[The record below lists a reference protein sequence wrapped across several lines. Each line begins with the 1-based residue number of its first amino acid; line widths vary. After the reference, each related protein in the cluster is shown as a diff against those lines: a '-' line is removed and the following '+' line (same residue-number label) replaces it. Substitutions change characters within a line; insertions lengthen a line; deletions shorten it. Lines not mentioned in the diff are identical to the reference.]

1 MPAMS
6 SQRFERLDVIFHS
19 ALDLPPEQRG
29 AFLDEACANDSSLRT
44 EIESLISAHE
54 QSGDFIA
61 GSAAD
66 IAALF
71 LTSGALQGTH
81 VAQFEVGKLVGSG
94 GMGDVYLAT
103 DRMGRQVALKVLAP
117 RLVQDRQHVNRFL
130 HEARAVLALNHPNI
144 VTVYDIGETDGI
156 YYIASELIEGET
168 LRAALSRRDLEL
180 GQALQIAIQICT
192 ALAAAHDKGVVHRD
206 IKPENVMLR
215 SDGYVKVLDFGI
227 AKLTEQFHG
236 SGASFA
242 TNRTNFLETAE
253 GLVLGTAAYMSP
265 EQARGA
271 HVDGR
276 SDVWSCGVLLYE
288 MLSGQVPFAGGSAAD
303 VVVKV
308 LEHEPTPLAGLVNG
322 PPEEAQRIVVTALM
336 KDPGDRYQTI
346 TQMLADLEALKQD
359 LAFSAKLQRLNST
372 DGSSAPAVHATDRR
386 SSATSGPVAV
396 RVNRRSA
403 WLLLSITVVAI
414 LAIALWLAPGTLFKK
429 DVDSVAVLPFVNA
442 TGEPDLEYLS
452 DGMTES
458 LINALA
464 RLPGL
469 SVKARSVVFRYKS
482 KDVDPQKVA
491 SALSVKSVVSGRIE
505 RRGEGLVL
513 SLSLVNGRDG
523 NQVWGERYDTTFNDL
538 VALQNDIARDIARK
552 FKAPLSGLDE
562 RRVTKAYTTSGEAYQ
577 LYLKGRYH
585 VQKVTL
591 PEIQQG
597 ILYLEQATAIDPNYA
612 LAYVGLADAYR
623 TSSAGD
629 VPAALVLP
637 KAKQAAEKA
646 VQIDPSLAMAHAQ
659 LGMIAVWY
667 DWDQRAAVRHFERAL
682 ELDPDNAD
690 AHIYYAHLL
699 SNQGRHADAFRQ
711 AERAR
716 ELDPF
721 NTRINALEGQ
731 FLLHAGHTDEA
742 LARLQ
747 ATIGLDPNH
756 VLGHV
761 FAAAAYIEKRMYPAA
776 IAEARKAVDISHGTM
791 AHPLGLLGFALARS
805 GDEKHAREVLDELLR
820 ASRSR
825 YVSPY
830 GIALIYNAL
839 GEKEATLAW
848 LERGFEAR
856 DHKMNLLKVDPK
868 WNNLHGDPHFENLVR
883 RIGF

>member
-1 MPAMS
+1 MGPEQLA
-6 SQRFERLDVIFHS
+6 RIEGIFHF
-19 ALDLPPEQRG
+19 ALELPPERRG
-29 AFLDEACANDSSLRT
+29 AFLDEVCANDSNLRT
-44 EIESLISAHE
+44 EIESLICAYE

-66 IAALF
+66 VAALY
-71 LTSGALQGTH
+71 LRSGAQLGKQ
-81 VAQFEVGKLVGSG
+81 VAQYEVGPLLGSG
-94 GMGDVYLAT
+94 GMGEVYLAT
-103 DRMGRQVALKVLAP
+103 DRMGREVALKVLAP
-117 RLVQDRQHVNRFL
+117 RLVQDRHPVARFQ

-144 VTVYDIGETDGI
+144 VTVYDIGEADGI
-156 YYIASELIEGET
+156 FYIASELIEGET
-168 LRAALSRRDLEL
+168 LRAALSRGDLEL
-180 GQALQIAIQICT
+180 GRALEIAVQICT
-192 ALAAAHDKGVVHRD
+192 ALAAAHEKGVVHRD

-236 SGASFA
+236 PGLAA
-242 TNRTNFLETAE
+242 AANRTNFFETAE

-271 HVDGR
+271 HVDAR
-276 SDVWSCGVLLYE
+276 TDVWSCGVLLYE
-288 MLSGQVPFAGGSAAD
+288 MLSGQQPFAGGSAVD
-303 VVVKV
+303 VVAKV
-308 LEHEPTPLAGLVNG
+308 LQQEPAPLACHDDAL
-322 PPEEAQRIVVTALM
+322 PDEAQRIVTKALM
-336 KDPGDRYQTI
+336 KDPAGRYPTI
-346 TQMLADLEALKQD
+346 THMLADLETLKQD

-372 DGSSAPAVHATDRR
+372 GGVSEPAVRTQPAVSTASAPIALRLSPRR
-386 SSATSGPVAV
+386 VQLV
-396 RVNRRSA
+396 
-403 WLLLSITVVAI
+403 LSFTVVALVA
-414 LAIALWLAPGTLFKK
+414 LAFWLAQGSLFKRP
-429 DVDSVAVLPFVNA
+429 DIGSVAVLPFVNA
-442 TGEPDLEYLS
+442 TGDPDLEYLS

-482 KDVDPQKVA
+482 SEVDPQAVA
-491 SALSVKSVVSGRIE
+491 SALAVQSVVSGRIE
-505 RRGEGLVL
+505 RRGDGLVL

-523 NQVWGERYDTTFNDL
+523 NQAWGERYDTTFNDL

-552 FKAPLSGLDE
+552 FQSPLSGADE
-562 RRVTKAYTTSGEAYQ
+562 RRITKAYTTSGEAYQ

-591 PEIQQG
+591 PDIQKG
-597 ILYLEQATAIDPNYA
+597 IRYFEQATTIDPRYA

-646 VQIDPSLAMAHAQ
+646 VAIDASLATAHAQ
-659 LGMIAVWY
+659 LGMIAIWY
-667 DWDQRAAVRHFERAL
+667 DWDQRASERHFQRAL
-682 ELDPDNAD
+682 ALDPNNAD

-699 SNQGRHADAFRQ
+699 SNQGRHADAFRE

-731 FLLHAGHTDEA
+731 FLLHAGHPDEA

-747 ATIGLDPNH
+747 ATIGLDPRH
-756 VLGHV
+756 VLAHL
-761 FAAAAYIEKRMYPAA
+761 FAAASYIEMRMFPAA

-791 AHPLGLLGFALARS
+791 AHPLGLLGFALAKS
-805 GDEKHAREVLDELLR
+805 GDEQGARAVLEELLS

-830 GIALIYNAL
+830 GVALIYNAL
-839 GEKEATLAW
+839 GQKDETLAW

-868 WNNLHGDPHFENLVR
+868 WNNLHGDPHFESLVR